1 MTVTED
7 LKEHIRK
14 GTTTVGIMCTD
25 GVVLAA
31 DKRATAGGRIVLDK
45 DVEKVFPIA
54 QNMAVTIA
62 GNVSDAQLISKL
74 IMAEIR
80 LKKVRTGAEPSSEE
94 TANLLATIVYQ
105 NIRRLSPI
113 LGITGFLF
121 AGYDHEG
128 LHLYEIGVDGSL
140 LASKNYVTDGSGF
153 MNAFGVLDTLYR
165 KDMKVADGVKLA
177 VKAINAAIQRDAAT
191 GEGIDVYTITS
202 QGVKKVFA
210 EKINTNI
217 IA

>member
-1 MTVTED
+1 MTVAED
-7 LKEHIRK
+7 LKDYTKK
-14 GTTTVGIMCTD
+14 GTTTVGIKCTD
-25 GVVLAA
+25 GIILAA
-31 DKRATAGGRIVLDK
+31 DKRVTAGGRIVMDK
-45 DVEKVFPIA
+45 AFNKVFPISE
-54 QNMAVTIA
+54 NMAVTIA
-62 GNVSDAQLISKL
+62 GTVSDAQLISKL

-80 LKKVRTGAEPSSEE
+80 LKRMRTGSEPSSEE
-94 TANLLATIVYQ
+94 TANLLTTIVYQ

-121 AGYDHEG
+121 AGYDEEG

-140 LASKNYVTDGSGF
+140 IESNDYVTDGSGF
-153 MNAFGVLDTLYR
+153 MNAFGVLDTLYK
-165 KDMKVADGVKLA
+165 KDIKVAEGVKLA
-177 VKAINAAIQRDAAT
+177 VKAINAAIQRDTAT

-210 EKINTNI
+210 ERLNTNI